1 MSSMRERNFTSRPVL
16 VVAVFMLLAALV
28 SMQGLPVQPARAQG
42 GTQAA
47 LSGEPILIGI
57 AVAQTSDTALRGQD
71 QVAGATI
78 AEAFFNQRGGVNG
91 RPIKLVYQDA
101 AGSPETAVN
110 AFNSL
115 INGNV
120 VAIVGPTL
128 STQARAADPIADKA
142 GVPVLAPSN
151 TAAGIPQIGAYVTRV
166 SAGVASYSFNAISVA
181 KDMDPSLKTVAVMF
195 AQDDVV
201 SSSETK
207 VFQKGGTDQG
217 LELTTAQTFSVKDKA
232 LTTPINA
239 WMGVNPGRI

>member
-57 AVAQTSDTALRGQD
+57 AVAQTSDTALLGQE
-71 QVAGATI
+71 QVVGAQI

-101 AGSPETAVN
+101 AGAPETAIN
-110 AFNSL
+110 AFNAL

-120 VAIVGPTL
+120 VAIIGPTL
-128 STQARAADPIADKA
+128 STQTRAADPLPAKT
-142 GVPVLAPSN
+142 GVPLLPPSN
-151 TAAGIPQIGAYVTRV
+151 TSAGISQPGAY
-166 SAGVASYSFNAISVA
+166 
-181 KDMDPSLKTVAVMF
+181 
-195 AQDDVV
+195 
-201 SSSETK
+201 
-207 VFQKGGTDQG
+207 
-217 LELTTAQTFSVKDKA
+217 LTPLS
-232 LTTPINA
+232 
-239 WMGVNPGRI
+239 